1 MISFFKKMGIDLRSV
16 CAFVLM
22 LVTLPVWIVFPQ
34 AYMDPASHN
43 YQIDYLEPGEPVDG
57 YLHTGESMMTM
68 VFAGLLVVLMIA
80 LVLDLQLRK
89 KSSHVF
95 VTMLVLTLVF
105 GYVLALGIFNF
116 VVNKDILTGIVG
128 ILAAA
133 LVAACAALYFKKTLD
148 GDCKLPYFVFFILA
162 ALIVYAISV
171 SNYNLLDAFNHQ
183 GDVVFWCGYA
193 TSRAFLLSFL
203 LITWV
208 NHGSDYEP
216 AGAQLEADI

>member
-1 MISFFKKMGIDLRSV
+1 MNKKISADTFVMAAAIGACVLFLAATACFGERNFFTFLCYG
-16 CAFVLM
+16 F
-22 LVTLPVWIVFPQ
+22 
-34 AYMDPASHN
+34 
-43 YQIDYLEPGEPVDG
+43 G
-57 YLHTGESMMTM
+57 
-68 VFAGLLVVLMIA
+68 VLMI
-80 LVLDLQLRK
+80 LLILDMQFRK
-89 KSSHVF
+89 KSSHILM
-95 VTMLVLTLVF
+95 TMLVLTLVF

-128 ILAAA
+128 IIAAA
-133 LVAACAALYFKKTLD
+133 LVAASAALYFKKTLD
-148 GDCKLPYFVFFILA
+148 GDCKLSYFVVFIVA

-193 TSRAFLLSFL
+193 TSRAFLLAFL

-216 AGAQLEADI
+216 AGIQVDADI

>member
-34 AYMDPASHN
+34 AYMDPAAHN

-105 GYVLALGIFNF
+105 GYVLGLGIFDF
-116 VVNKDILTGIVG
+116 VVKDDMLSGIVG

-193 TSRAFLLSFL
+193 TSRAFLLAFL